1 MPGKAQ
7 QAKREQQ
14 AARVTAESKKKSMQ
28 KRETDSK
35 QQRAKKDNHGFVL
48 ILYINA
54 TLFRYIFPPT
64 VLLGSCFVLSWLKC
78 NARLYY
84 PLVHRTPCPIVES
97 TRLLPGNTCR
107 EWVPWLASAHING
120 RDKKMLHCG
129 ISVHQNQNPN
139 KNNFIYRLGIE
150 GSNLLNLA

>member
-1 MPGKAQ
+1 MPLQNWAAFLLLSSSTPFKLKMSSKTGTAKMPGKAQ

-107 EWVPWLASAHING
+107 E
-120 RDKKMLHCG
+120 
-129 ISVHQNQNPN
+129 
-139 KNNFIYRLGIE
+139 
-150 GSNLLNLA
+150 